1 MMKQK
6 MANYHFL
13 GEYEVKVD
21 TKNRITL
28 PAALKKQLDGIEGFV
43 ISRALDHCLNLYPI
57 DAWKEVEM
65 ELNKLNPFIK
75 KERDFARFVRGGA
88 TEVIPD
94 GQGRIL
100 LPKRL
105 MNYAEIS
112 HEMIILGNGS
122 HFELWD
128 LTIYETSLSIDPE
141 DFSALAEEVM
151 HQEAEKEVH
160 SVDPTIVV
168 PMIRR

>member
-1 MMKQK
+1 
-6 MANYHFL
+6 MANYQFL

-21 TKNRITL
+21 AKNRVAL
-28 PAALKKQLDGIEGFV
+28 PAALKKQLDGIDQFV
-43 ISRALDHCLNLYPI
+43 ISRALDHCLNFYPI
-57 DAWKEVEM
+57 DAWREVES
-65 ELNKLNPFIK
+65 ELNKLNPFVK

-88 TEVIPD
+88 TEVSLD

-112 HEMIILGNGS
+112 NEIIILGNGTL
-122 HFELWD
+122 FEMWD
-128 LTIYETSLSIDPE
+128 LAIYEESLSIDPE

-151 HQEAEKEVH
+151 YTEPEKEAPT
-160 SVDPTIVV
+160 VDPAIVV
-168 PMIRR
+168 PMVRR

>member
-1 MMKQK
+1 
-6 MANYHFL
+6 MANYQFL

-21 TKNRITL
+21 TKNRIAL
-28 PAALKKQLDGIEGFV
+28 PAALRKQLDGIDQFV
-43 ISRALDHCLNLYPI
+43 ISRALDHCLNFYPI
-57 DAWKEVEM
+57 DAWRDVEA

-88 TEVIPD
+88 TEVSLD

-112 HEMIILGNGS
+112 GEMIILGNGTL
-122 HFELWD
+122 FEMWD
-128 LTIYETSLSIDPE
+128 LAIYEESLSIDPE

-151 HQEAEKEVH
+151 YSEPEKE
-160 SVDPTIVV
+160 SAPVDPAIVV
-168 PMIRR
+168 PMVRR